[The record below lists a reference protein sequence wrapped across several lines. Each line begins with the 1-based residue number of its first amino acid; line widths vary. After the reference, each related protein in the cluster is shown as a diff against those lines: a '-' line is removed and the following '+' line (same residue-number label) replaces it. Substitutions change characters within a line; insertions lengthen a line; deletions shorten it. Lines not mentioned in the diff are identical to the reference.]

1 MFVSI
6 NRTIYGRDSNMDNRQ
21 QKRVT
26 LRHLAS
32 VCNLSVSTVSQI
44 LNNRDTY
51 STEKT
56 KELVRRTA
64 HELGYRPNIGYKLM
78 HGISTKTAAIVLSYS
93 DMMASE
99 YIQKITLS
107 LIDRLNE
114 KGYFTDTVKMPDE
127 WPKRKQAIERVM
139 ERGAEFMVALW
150 KPCEWEDLE
159 RIAQTIPVAV
169 MGGRNAIDG
178 IGMVDIDV
186 VHGVTRILEHF
197 RESGCRNIRMISD
210 ISDPDRMTAFSRF
223 MGIPQDQLGPFII
236 PLPNDGRLH
245 HNERVPENAVKLGYQ
260 LTREL
265 LKRDPDTDAIF
276 YFTDYYALGGAKYLL
291 ETGRV
296 IGKDIRIAGYNNTT
310 AVRCCPYPI
319 SSVGQNEEE
328 TVDLLLEFENGK
340 KPCRI
345 LQKPEI
351 FIRD

>member
-1 MFVSI
+1 
-6 NRTIYGRDSNMDNRQ
+6 MDNRQ

-56 KELVRRTA
+56 KELVKRTA

-93 DMMASE
+93 DMMSSE

-107 LIDRLNE
+107 LIDHLNE
-114 KGYFTDTVKMPDE
+114 KGYFTYIVKMPDE
-127 WPKRKQAIERVM
+127 WPKRKRAIEQVM

-150 KPCEWEDLE
+150 KPCEWEDLV

-169 MGGRNAIDG
+169 MGGRNAADNIG
-178 IGMVDIDV
+178 IVDIDV
-186 VHGVTRILEHF
+186 IYGVTRMLEHF
-197 RESGCRNIRMISD
+197 RESGCRNIRMISSV
-210 ISDPDRMTAFSRF
+210 SDTDRMTAFSRF
-223 MGIPQDQLGPFII
+223 MRIPQDQLGPFMI
-236 PLPNDGRLH
+236 PLPSNNGLLH
-245 HNERVPENAVKLGYQ
+245 HNERHPENAIKLGYQ
-260 LTREL
+260 LTRDL
-265 LKRDPDTDAIF
+265 LERDPDTDAIF

-291 ETGRV
+291 EAGRR
-296 IGKDIRIAGYNNTT
+296 IGKNIRIAGYNNTT

-328 TVDLLLEFENGK
+328 TVKLLLEFENGK
-340 KPCRI
+340 KPCKI
-345 LQKPEI
+345 MQKPEI